1 MASFIMDIQGDVAQ
15 VVDGMGN
22 ITEIPVSQLPDGAQP
37 GQDFDIDLGGAG
49 QTVDAGEDTGD
60 SMDVESGG
68 EVGGIAPPAQV
79 RQAPTGPAARQQYAM
94 QKIISLGWK
103 PEQAAGVVGRF
114 MQEAYPDLRT
124 GAIGDAGISMGIGQ
138 WNKDRRQALVNFA
151 KTGEYMGKK
160 FGEPGRSPLDLDTQL
175 EFWNTEI
182 RNSPNER
189 IALESLQAANS
200 YEDASAAMMHYE
212 RPRGYTRSNPT
223 RGHGY
228 DNTVNNAAS
237 VLQGYDP
244 NMKIDLPKSKGG
256 NTSFAGVDETIDAPQ
271 TTVGGEDPKTSG
283 GGLGFTPPDLS
294 MLTAPDT
301 TSDDRARQEGR
312 GRIADIVSQ
321 GRIAPQQGLP
331 IGSVFGDFFGRG

>member
-1 MASFIMDIQGDVAQ
+1 MPSFVYEIQGDVAKI
-15 VVDGMGN
+15 VDDAGN
-22 ITEIPVSQLPDGAQP
+22 LSEVPVSQLPPGTQA
-37 GQDFDIDLGGAG
+37 GQDFEMDPGGAG
-49 QTVDAGEDTGD
+49 QVVDEGGDEDVPAED
-60 SMDVESGG
+60 PIVASGG
-68 EVGGIAPPAQV
+68 AAP
-79 RQAPTGPAARQQYAM
+79 REAPTGPAARQQYAM
-94 QKIISLGWK
+94 QKIISMGWK

-182 RNSPNER
+182 RNSPSEK
-189 IALESLQAANS
+189 IALESLESAQS
-200 YEDASAAMMHYE
+200 YEDSSAAMMHYE

-244 NMKIDLPKSKGG
+244 NMKIELPKGKGGG
-256 NTSFAGVDETIDAPQ
+256 NTSFAGLDETISPQ
-271 TTVGGEDPKTSG
+271 EPTVGGAESASAAG
-283 GGLGFTPPDLS
+283 GSTFTPPS
-294 MLTAPDT
+294 FEMLTNPDT
-301 TSDDRARQEGR
+301 SGDDRSRQEGR
-312 GRIADIVSQ
+312 GRIADMMSQ